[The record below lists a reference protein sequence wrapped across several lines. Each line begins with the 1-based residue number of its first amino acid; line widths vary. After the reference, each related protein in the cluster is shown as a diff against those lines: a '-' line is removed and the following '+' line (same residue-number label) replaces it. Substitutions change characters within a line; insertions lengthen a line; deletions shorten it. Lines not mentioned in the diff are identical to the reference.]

1 MRWVEGHFY
10 LPIKAFKRLNDI
22 GSSEKAKASHDCLLG
37 QGIAIGDTLMPN
49 LKGEFLLWPFHLIFL
64 ITQRW

>member
-1 MRWVEGHFY
+1 MRWVEVHFY
-10 LPIKAFKRLNDI
+10 PPIKAIKRLNDI
-22 GSSEKAKASHDCLLG
+22 DSSEEAKASQDCLLG

-49 LKGEFLLWPFHLIFL
+49 LQDGFLLWPFHLIFL

>member
-1 MRWVEGHFY
+1 MRRVEGHFY
-10 LPIKAFKRLNDI
+10 LPIKAFKRCNDI
-22 GSSEKAKASHDCLLG
+22 DSSEKAKASHDCLLG

-49 LKGEFLLWPFHLIFL
+49 LQDEFLLWPFHLIFL

>member
-1 MRWVEGHFY
+1 MRQVEGHFY

-22 GSSEKAKASHDCLLG
+22 DSSEKAKASHDCLLG

>member
-1 MRWVEGHFY
+1 MRRVEGHFY
-10 LPIKAFKRLNDI
+10 LPIKAFNRLNDI
-22 GSSEKAKASHDCLLG
+22 DSSEKAKASQDCLLG